1 MRSSTDQT
9 LTASIGSGQD
19 PSQASRKRKRN
30 RSELRR
36 AVRACDRC
44 KKRKIRCNGTQPCV
58 VCTTADAGCTFD
70 AAYNRGRPP
79 AIPRSSGLEAGCN
92 NATIASGFASSA
104 SRRDGDDEWSRGS
117 AVRARSQA
125 NGPDS
130 SIDPLIT
137 SIQSSPEPSC
147 DDTQGQYIGPT
158 SGAAFLLRV
167 QKRLHQAISKSQ
179 ASTIF
184 TFGDAPLQ
192 TPDFMPSFCMM
203 LPRNDAQRLLDRYFN
218 FAMPTYRFL
227 HRPQVQNLFDEFY
240 DTLGTMRDIDNAP
253 ANTALLFMVFAQA
266 RVYMPEQDLPG
277 PLDLSTRYFLAAE
290 HQLTKERG
298 PIRLTSVQARL
309 TQCYYLLT
317 QSRINHCW
325 SLFGTVSHL
334 ILALG
339 LNRTTRHEKANDET
353 SLVEVECR
361 RRTFWCAYTL
371 DVFLSVALGRPRT
384 FHDDDI
390 NAELPACLD
399 DDELAKPRVMTS
411 RTLPSQMF
419 ASLAHIKL
427 ARIIGKIVR
436 ELYSIQPISAGRRTV
451 LTERT
456 SKNLSDWRVE
466 CSTFLDADF
475 NIPSLPSIYLRQRN
489 VLNLTYWHAIIL
501 AYRPIMLGNFTRFPH
516 NHNHNY
522 TRQRTSDEAEAEES
536 IHQCVRA
543 ALKTVRTVDEM
554 VRNSQMFRAFWITT
568 YFAFTATIM
577 LYIYVIHK
585 RATPPEVYDD
595 CFSAA
600 SRCQSH
606 LSAIAE
612 KGSLSERYCLVLEE
626 LRVEVLRQTRRDY
639 QPASSSEGLN
649 DHSTPGNSQ
658 TTSTPLEQS
667 LHNAASFSSL
677 TIDTPIDFNG
687 MPSSAFSD
695 SSGWDQFASMV
706 SSGMGNPDIY
716 LAGTMGLNGGNLRS
730 T

>member
-1 MRSSTDQT
+1 MRSSTDQA
-9 LTASIGSGQD
+9 LTVPIGPGRD
-19 PSQASRKRKRN
+19 TSQASRKRKRN
-30 RSELRR
+30 GSELTR

-44 KKRKIRCNGTQPCV
+44 KKRKIRCSGTQPCE
-58 VCTTADAGCTFD
+58 VCTTAGASCTFD

-79 AIPRSSGLEAGCN
+79 AIPRPSGFEAGVN
-92 NATIASGFASSA
+92 NAIIAPGFASSA
-104 SRRDGDDEWSRGS
+104 SQPGW
-117 AVRARSQA
+117 SQA
-125 NGPDS
+125 SAFPAGSQTNGPNS
-130 SIDPLIT
+130 YIGPLAISPQT
-137 SIQSSPEPSC
+137 SPEPSC

-158 SGAAFLLRV
+158 SGVSFLLRV

-192 TPDFMPSFCMM
+192 TPDFIPSFCMM
-203 LPRNDAQRLLDRYFN
+203 LPRDDAQRLLDRYFD

-227 HRPQVQNLFDEFY
+227 HRPQVQNLFNEFY
-240 DTLGTMRDIDNAP
+240 DTLGAMRDTDSAP
-253 ANTALLFMVFAQA
+253 ATTALLFMVFAQG

-277 PLDLSTRYFLAAE
+277 PPDLSTRYFLAAE

-298 PIRLTSVQARL
+298 PIRLTSAQARL
-309 TQCYYLLT
+309 TQCYFLLT

-339 LNRTTRHEKANDET
+339 LNRTTCSGKTNDE
-353 SLVEVECR
+353 SRIIEVECR

-371 DVFLSVALGRPRT
+371 DAFLSVALGRPRS

-390 NAELPACLD
+390 NADLPACVD
-399 DDELAKPRVMTS
+399 DDELTTPGVTIS
-411 RTLPSQMF
+411 RTLPSRMF
-419 ASLAHIKL
+419 APLAHINL
-427 ARIIGKIVR
+427 ARIIGRIVR

-451 LTERT
+451 LTERI
-456 SKNLSDWRVE
+456 SKDLSDWRVE
-466 CSTFLDADF
+466 VSRFLDADF
-475 NIPSLPSIYLRQRN
+475 NIPSLPPIYPRQRN

-501 AYRPIMLGNFTRFPH
+501 AYRPIVLSNFTRFLH
-516 NHNHNY
+516 NHNH
-522 TRQRTSDEAEAEES
+522 TRQGSRDDAEAEES
-536 IHQCVRA
+536 VQQCVRA
-543 ALKTVRTVDEM
+543 ALRTVKTVDEM
-554 VRNSQMFRAFWITT
+554 ARNSQMFRAFWITT

-585 RATPPEVYDD
+585 RASPPDVYSS

-626 LRVEVLRQTRRDY
+626 LRVEVLRQTRRAY
-639 QPASSSEGLN
+639 QPASSPGGLGH
-649 DHSTPGNSQ
+649 HSPPQNLQ
-658 TTSTPLEQS
+658 ATSIPLEQS
-667 LHNAASFSSL
+667 PYSVASFPGL
-677 TIDTPIDFNG
+677 PVETPIDFNG

-695 SSGWDQFASMV
+695 GSGWGQFASMV
-706 SSGMGNPDIY
+706 SSGMGNLDSF
-716 LAGTMGLNGGNLRS
+716 LADTVAMNIDTLRGLE
-730 T
+730 TE

>member
-9 LTASIGSGQD
+9 LAAPIGSGQD
-19 PSQASRKRKRN
+19 PSQASRKRKKKN

-58 VCTTADAGCTFD
+58 VCTTADARCTFD

-79 AIPRSSGLEAGCN
+79 AIPRSSGLEAGCSN
-92 NATIASGFASSA
+92 VTITGGFALPA
-104 SRRDGDDEWSRGS
+104 LRRDGDDEWSRGS
-117 AVRARSQA
+117 AFLARSRA
-125 NGPDS
+125 NGPNS
-130 SIDPLIT
+130 NLDPLGT
-137 SIQSSPEPSC
+137 SVRSSPEPSC

-158 SGAAFLLRV
+158 SGVAFLLRV
-167 QKRLHQAISKSQ
+167 QERLHQAISKSQ

-192 TPDFMPSFCMM
+192 PPDFMPSFCMM
-203 LPRNDAQRLLDRYFN
+203 LPRNDAQRLLDRYFE

-227 HRPQVQNLFDEFY
+227 HRPQVQNLFNEFY
-240 DTLGTMRDIDNAP
+240 DTLGVMRDIDNAP

-277 PLDLSTRYFLAAE
+277 PPDLSTRYFLAAE

-339 LNRTTRHEKANDET
+339 LNRTTRHEKTNDE
-353 SLVEVECR
+353 LRVVEVECR

-399 DDELAKPRVMTS
+399 DDELGKPRVTTS

-436 ELYSIQPISAGRRTV
+436 ELYSIQSISAGRRTV
-451 LTERT
+451 LTERIAI
-456 SKNLSDWRVE
+456 NLSDWRVE
-466 CSTFLDADF
+466 CSMFLDADF
-475 NIPSLPSIYLRQRN
+475 SIPSLPSIYPRQRN

-501 AYRPIMLGNFTRFPH
+501 AYRPIMLGNFTRFL
-516 NHNHNY
+516 HNHNY
-522 TRQRTSDEAEAEES
+522 TRQRTSDEMEAEES
-536 IHQCVRA
+536 IQQCVRA
-543 ALKTVRTVDEM
+543 ALKTVKTVDEM

-568 YFAFTATIM
+568 YFAFTATIV

-585 RATPPEVYDD
+585 RASPPEVYDD

-600 SRCQSH
+600 SRCQFH

-626 LRVEVLRQTRRDY
+626 LRVEVLRQTRQDD
-639 QPASSSEGLN
+639 QPASSPEGLS
-649 DHSTPGNSQ
+649 HHLTPGNFQ
-658 TTSTPLEQS
+658 TTSSPLEQS
-667 LHNAASFSSL
+667 LYSVASFPSL
-677 TIDTPIDFNG
+677 PINTPIDFNG

-695 SSGWDQFASMV
+695 SSGWGQFASMV
-706 SSGMGNPDIY
+706 SSGMGNPDMF
-716 LAGTMGLNGGNLRS
+716 LADTLGVNGGDLRS

>member
-1 MRSSTDQT
+1 MRSSTNQA
-9 LTASIGSGQD
+9 LTAPIVSD
-19 PSQASRKRKRN
+19 PDTSQASRKRKRN
-30 RSELRR
+30 GGELTR

-44 KKRKIRCNGTQPCV
+44 KKRKIRCNGTQPCT
-58 VCTTADAGCTFD
+58 VCTTAGASCTFD

-79 AIPRSSGLEAGCN
+79 AIPRPSGFEAGGN
-92 NATIASGFASSA
+92 NATIAGGFTSSA
-104 SRRDGDDEWSRGS
+104 SQLDDDDEWSRGS
-117 AVRARSQA
+117 AFLASSRANDS
-125 NGPDS
+125 NSNIGPLPIS
-130 SIDPLIT
+130 L
-137 SIQSSPEPSC
+137 QSSPEPSC

-158 SGAAFLLRV
+158 SGVSFLLRV

-203 LPRNDAQRLLDRYFN
+203 LPRDDAQRLLDRYFD

-227 HRPQVQNLFDEFY
+227 HRPQVQNLFNEFY
-240 DTLGTMRDIDNAP
+240 DTLGAMRDADSAP

-277 PLDLSTRYFLAAE
+277 PPDLSTRYFLAAE

-298 PIRLTSVQARL
+298 PIRLTSAQARL

-339 LNRTTRHEKANDET
+339 LNRTTRPGKTNDE
-353 SLVEVECR
+353 SRIVEVECR

-371 DVFLSVALGRPRT
+371 DVFLSVALGRPRS

-399 DDELAKPRVMTS
+399 DDELTKLGMTTS
-411 RTLPSQMF
+411 RTLPSRMF
-419 ASLAHIKL
+419 APLAHIKL
-427 ARIIGKIVR
+427 ARIIGRIVR
-436 ELYSIQPISAGRRTV
+436 ELYSIRPISVGRRTV
-451 LTERT
+451 LTERI
-456 SKNLSDWRVE
+456 SKDLSDWRVE
-466 CSTFLDADF
+466 FSRFLDADF
-475 NIPSLPSIYLRQRN
+475 NIPLLPPIYPRQRN

-501 AYRPIMLGNFTRFPH
+501 AYRPIVLSNFTRFLH
-516 NHNHNY
+516 NRNS
-522 TRQRTSDEAEAEES
+522 TRRGANDDAEAEES
-536 IHQCVRA
+536 MQQCVHA
-543 ALKTVRTVDEM
+543 ALSTVRTVDEM

-568 YFAFTATIM
+568 YFAFMATTM

-585 RATPPEVYDD
+585 SASPPDVYSS

-626 LRVEVLRQTRRDY
+626 LRVEVLRHTRQAY
-639 QPASSSEGLN
+639 QPAPRPEGLGH
-649 DHSTPGNSQ
+649 HSPPDNLQ
-658 TTSTPLEQS
+658 ATSIPLEQS
-667 LHNAASFSSL
+667 PYSVASFPGL
-677 TIDTPIDFNG
+677 PVETPIDFNG
-687 MPSSAFSD
+687 MQSSAFSD
-695 SSGWDQFASMV
+695 CSGWGQFASMV
-706 SSGMGNPDIY
+706 SSGMGNLDIF
-716 LAGTMGLNGGNLRS
+716 LADTMGMNRDDLRGS
-730 T
+730 

>member
-1 MRSSTDQT
+1 MRSSTDQA
-9 LTASIGSGQD
+9 LTAPTGPGQD
-19 PSQASRKRKRN
+19 TSHASRKRKRN
-30 RSELRR
+30 GSELTR

-44 KKRKIRCNGTQPCV
+44 KKRKIRCNGTQPCE
-58 VCTTADAGCTFD
+58 VCTTAGASCTFD

-79 AIPRSSGLEAGCN
+79 AIPRSSGFQAGSN
-92 NATIASGFASSA
+92 NAIIVGGFTLSTSQPG
-104 SRRDGDDEWSRGS
+104 GDDNDEWSRDSAFPAGSRANGSNSNIDPS
-117 AVRARSQA
+117 AVS
-125 NGPDS
+125 
-130 SIDPLIT
+130 L
-137 SIQSSPEPSC
+137 QSSPEPSC

-158 SGAAFLLRV
+158 SGVSFLLRV

-203 LPRNDAQRLLDRYFN
+203 LPRDDAQRLLDRYFD

-227 HRPQVQNLFDEFY
+227 HRPRVQNLFNEFY
-240 DTLGTMRDIDNAP
+240 DTLGAMRDTDSAP

-277 PLDLSTRYFLAAE
+277 PSDLSTRYFLAAE

-298 PIRLTSVQARL
+298 PIRLTSAQARL

-339 LNRTTRHEKANDET
+339 LNRTTRHEKTNDE
-353 SLVEVECR
+353 SRIVEVECR

-371 DVFLSVALGRPRT
+371 DAFLSVALGRPRT

-390 NAELPACLD
+390 NAEFPACLD
-399 DDELAKPRVMTS
+399 DDELTKPRVTTS
-411 RTLPSQMF
+411 RALPSRMF

-427 ARIIGKIVR
+427 ARIIGRIVR

-451 LTERT
+451 LTERI
-456 SKNLSDWRVE
+456 SKELSDWRVE
-466 CSTFLDADF
+466 FSTFLDADF
-475 NIPSLPSIYLRQRN
+475 SIPSLPPIYPRQRN
-489 VLNLTYWHAIIL
+489 VLNLTYWHAILL
-501 AYRPIMLGNFTRFPH
+501 AYRPIMLSNFTRFLH
-516 NHNHNY
+516 NQNH
-522 TRQRTSDEAEAEES
+522 THQATSDDEEAEES
-536 IHQCVRA
+536 VQQCVRA
-543 ALKTVRTVDEM
+543 ALRTVRTVDEM

-585 RATPPEVYDD
+585 RASPPDVYDN
-595 CFSAA
+595 CFLAA

-626 LRVEVLRQTRRDY
+626 LRVEVLRQTRRSY
-639 QPASSSEGLN
+639 QPAPSLEGLSH
-649 DHSTPGNSQ
+649 HSPPDNLQAS
-658 TTSTPLEQS
+658 SIPLEQNLYS
-667 LHNAASFSSL
+667 TANFLGLPVS
-677 TIDTPIDFNG
+677 TPIDFNG

-695 SSGWDQFASMV
+695 CSGWGQFASMV
-706 SSGMGNPDIY
+706 SSGMGNLDIF
-716 LAGTMGLNGGNLRS
+716 LADAIGINEDDLRGS
-730 T
+730 